1 MSLEVDIEKTL
12 GTFHL
17 KVAFKVDG
25 EIFVMFGESGAG
37 KTLTLQCVSGIQTPD
52 RGLIRLNGKTI
63 FRANDTIRKQS
74 LSIHKRRIGYV
85 FQDYALFPHLT
96 AEENIGYGAEK
107 IPGLDGRIKT
117 MLERM
122 HLIGLEKRYP
132 DQLSGG
138 QQQRVAIARAL
149 IPEPQTLLMDEPLAS
164 LDGTVRER
172 LREDIRQLQAELG
185 LNILY
190 VTHSLD
196 DAFSVGHRFAIF
208 HEGHLEQVG
217 PTEEVFRRPWTPV
230 VARLM
235 GTQNVFEAHVLKVTP
250 EALVIDWNG
259 IQLNALPQ
267 LAEVGARVS
276 FFIRPEDVKLIYTDR
291 PLIRALQD
299 NVIKGRIIR
308 KTPKGH
314 MNLLSLRVA
323 GTDSEVDLKL
333 EIRFPHHNYRTMSLN
348 AGSPISSAV
357 PKEAIHILPGRNT
370 KSSQTIE

>member
-12 GTFHL
+12 GTFQL
-17 KVAFKVDG
+17 KVNFKVDG

-52 RGLIRLNGKTI
+52 QGLIRLDGKTLFHSNDN
-63 FRANDTIRKQS
+63 FRKKS
-74 LSIHKRRIGYV
+74 VSINKRCIGYV

-96 AEENIGYGAEK
+96 AEENIVYGAKKNEL
-107 IPGLDGRIKT
+107 LDGRIKT

-122 HLIGLEKRYP
+122 HLNGLEKRYP

-149 IPEPQTLLMDEPLAS
+149 MPEPKTLLMDEPFAS

-172 LREDIRQLQAELG
+172 LREDIRQLQAELS

-208 HEGHLEQVG
+208 HEGKLEQVG

-235 GTQNVFEAHVLKVTP
+235 GTQNVFEARVLRVTP
-250 EALVIDWNG
+250 EALIIDWNG
-259 IQLNALPQ
+259 IQLHAPPQ
-267 LAEVGARVS
+267 LAEVGAMVG
-276 FFIRPEDVKLIYTDR
+276 FFIRPEEVKFLYTDR
-291 PLIRALQD
+291 PIVRALQY
-299 NVIKGRIIR
+299 NVVKGHIIR
-308 KTPKGH
+308 NTPKGH
-314 MNLLSLRVA
+314 MNLVSFKVA
-323 GTDSEVDLKL
+323 GTKPDADLKL
-333 EIRFPHHNYRTMSLN
+333 EIRFPHHTYKTLNLN

-357 PKEAIHILPGRNT
+357 PKEAIHILPGRGI
-370 KSSQTIE
+370 KQSQSI